1 MRNLLLLDYEAA
13 AVLLPGLVLCAAL
26 YRRGGKTGRAA
37 PPLLLLLF
45 AIYLF
50 GVFHVTGA
58 GTMYDAL
65 QRGLEWNAGQ
75 VNLLPFSREA
85 DPMGYALNVVLFLP
99 FGLLLPLLW
108 PALDRL
114 GRVAAGGFAF
124 SLLIELSQLLNNRR
138 TDVDDL
144 LMNTLGAALGLLL
157 YRALAWAGQR
167 CGRKRGEVC
176 EPTPAL
182 YIVALFAGRFLL
194 FHELWAAG
202 LLYGF
207 AG

>member
-1 MRNLLLLDYEAA
+1 MRNLLLLAYEAA

-99 FGLLLPLLW
+99 FGLIMGLRHKTCNLRGIQFHPESVLTPQGKTILANW
-108 PALDRL
+108 
-114 GRVAAGGFAF
+114 
-124 SLLIELSQLLNNRR
+124 ITKCNR
-138 TDVDDL
+138 
-144 LMNTLGAALGLLL
+144 
-157 YRALAWAGQR
+157 
-167 CGRKRGEVC
+167 
-176 EPTPAL
+176 
-182 YIVALFAGRFLL
+182 
-194 FHELWAAG
+194 
-202 LLYGF
+202 
-207 AG
+207 

>member
-1 MRNLLLLDYEAA
+1 MRNLLLLAYEAA

-138 TDVDDL
+138 TDVDEI
-144 LMNTLGAALGLLL
+144 G
-157 YRALAWAGQR
+157 RAH
-167 CGRKRGEVC
+167 V
-176 EPTPAL
+176 
-182 YIVALFAGRFLL
+182 
-194 FHELWAAG
+194 
-202 LLYGF
+202 
-207 AG
+207 

>member
-1 MRNLLLLDYEAA
+1 MQNLLLLAYEAA

-58 GTMYDAL
+58 GTLYDAL

-99 FGLLLPLLW
+99 FGLLRPLLW

-114 GRVAAGGFAF
+114 GCVAAGGFAF

-144 LMNTLGAALGLLL
+144 LMNTLGAVLGLLL

-167 CGRKRGEVC
+167 RGRERGEAC
-176 EPTPAL
+176 GPAPAL
-182 YIVALFAGRFLL
+182 YIAVLFAGRFLL

>member
-1 MRNLLLLDYEAA
+1 
-13 AVLLPGLVLCAAL
+13 
-26 YRRGGKTGRAA
+26 
-37 PPLLLLLF
+37 
-45 AIYLF
+45 
-50 GVFHVTGA
+50 
-58 GTMYDAL
+58 
-65 QRGLEWNAGQ
+65 
-75 VNLLPFSREA
+75 
-85 DPMGYALNVVLFLP
+85 MGYALNVVLFLP

-157 YRALAWAGQR
+157 YRALAWAGLR